1 MRGNYQKYR
10 VSYLFFWHLI
20 IVHFYMY
27 FKKYKSHINLLFS
40 FTQTQIFYEINTRN
54 LFIKSYI
61 ALKEQYKTHNRH
73 CHWRK
78 H

>member
-40 FTQTQIFYEINTRN
+40 FTQTQIFYEINTRS
-54 LFIKSYI
+54 LF
-61 ALKEQYKTHNRH
+61 H
-73 CHWRK
+73 
-78 H
+78 

>member
-1 MRGNYQKYR
+1 MRGNYKKYR

-27 FKKYKSHINLLFS
+27 FKKLKSHINLLFS

-54 LFIKSYI
+54 LF
-61 ALKEQYKTHNRH
+61 H
-73 CHWRK
+73 
-78 H
+78 